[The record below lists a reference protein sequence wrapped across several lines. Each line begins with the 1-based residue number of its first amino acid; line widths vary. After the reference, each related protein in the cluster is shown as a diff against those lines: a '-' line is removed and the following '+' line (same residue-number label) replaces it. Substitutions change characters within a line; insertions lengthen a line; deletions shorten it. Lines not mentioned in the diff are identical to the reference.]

1 MKENRKKITAVVTS
15 IITVII
21 LIFGFSILGSNNQGD
36 VAENILPTQE
46 VVENDQSDE
55 NASEDTEEAE
65 ITEDKE
71 TEAIEESEDTEHTE
85 TEVTNSNMD
94 DSSEDENGAQTR
106 QSGSQSPEQETHLQE
121 NERQS
126 GQSTPHE
133 SVEENRTEN
142 NQSNNVAN
150 NETNQT
156 RRSEQTSDQSS
167 QPKQSEQTQQPSQP
181 KQSEPSPPAKPK
193 EPVPQETVGIT
204 ITKRSAGGNVLSTDI
219 PYQEGDTALDVSLR
233 AMQNAG
239 LSYSLI
245 GSGASAY
252 MEGIDGLFEFDEG
265 PLSGWKISVNGS
277 DIDRSA
283 GVYPVNPNDQ
293 VVWYYTTNYL
303 ED

>member
-1 MKENRKKITAVVTS
+1 MKENRKKITAVVAS
-15 IITVII
+15 IIAVII
-21 LIFGFSILGSNNQGD
+21 LIFGLSILGSNDQRD
-36 VAENILPTQE
+36 VEENTLPTQE
-46 VVENDQSDE
+46 AVENDQSDE
-55 NASEDTEEAE
+55 NEEDD
-65 ITEDKE
+65 EDDKDDE
-71 TEAIEESEDTEHTE
+71 NASEDTEHTE
-85 TEVTNSNMD
+85 TKVTNNNMD

-106 QSGSQSPEQETHLQE
+106 QSGSQSPEQEIHLQE
-121 NERQS
+121 NKKRS
-126 GQSTPHE
+126 GQSTTHE
-133 SVEENRTEN
+133 SVEEKRTES
-142 NQSNNVAN
+142 NQSNNAAN

-156 RRSEQTSDQSS
+156 RRSEQTSGQSS
-167 QPKQSEQTQQPSQP
+167 QAKQPEQPQQPSQP
-181 KQSEPSPPAKPK
+181 KQSELSPPSKPK

-204 ITKRSAGGNVLSTDI
+204 ITKRSAGGNVLSTNI

-233 AMQNAG
+233 AMQNVG

-293 VVWYYTTNYL
+293 VTWYYTTNYL